1 MKWLSRLSRLRERL
15 STRDQP
21 FDGWLVMA
29 TLSLMLIGWVM
40 VTSASSEVAASLTGN
55 PWYFSTRHGIF
66 LVAAL
71 IAAVLVLRIPLV
83 WWKVNGP
90 LLLLV
95 GIGLL
100 VLVLLV
106 GREINGSKRWISI
119 PGVPFNLQ
127 ASEVA
132 KLCLIAYMAG
142 YLERFLPQVR
152 RQWGAF
158 LRPLLVLAVIGVL
171 LILEPD
177 YGAVVVM
184 TACVMGMLLMAG
196 APWGRFLLLALV
208 VAAGGAFLAVAEPYR
223 LARLT
228 SFADPWA
235 DQFASGYQLTQALIA
250 FGRGSWLGMGLGN
263 SVQKLFYLPEAHTDF
278 VFAVLAEE
286 LGLFGAV
293 GVVGLFALLIWRA
306 MAVGRRAELARQ
318 PFAAYLSYGIALVVG
333 AQAFINIAVSSG
345 MLPTKGLTLPL
356 LSYGGSSLLVS
367 SVMMA
372 LLLRAD
378 IETRQARRRASPAA
392 PRADERH
399 DASVPP
405 SAPPPQ
411 PLSQREAQRQP
422 ERQGVIK

>member
-1 MKWLSRLSRLRERL
+1 MKRLARWRDRL

-21 FDGWLVMA
+21 FDGWLLLA
-29 TLSLMLIGWVM
+29 ALSLMLIGWVM
-40 VTSASSEVAASLTGN
+40 VTSASTEVASSLTGN
-55 PWYFSTRHGIF
+55 AYYFSIRHGTF
-66 LVAAL
+66 LVVALLVAAL
-71 IAAVLVLRIPLV
+71 ALRVPLL
-83 WWKVNGP
+83 WWKANGP

-95 GIGLL
+95 GIALL

-106 GREINGSKRWISI
+106 GREINGSKRWLSV

-152 RQWGAF
+152 QQWGAF
-158 LRPLLVLAVIGVL
+158 LRPLLVMALIALL

-184 TACVMGMLLMAG
+184 TGCVMGMLLLAG
-196 APWGRFLLLALV
+196 APWGRFVLLLGLV
-208 VAAGGAFLAVAEPYR
+208 GLAGFYVAIAEPYR

-250 FGRGSWLGMGLGN
+250 YGRGHWLGMGLGN

-286 LGLFGAV
+286 LGLFGAI

-306 MAVGRRAELARQ
+306 LAVGRRAELARL

-333 AQAFINIAVSSG
+333 AQAFINIAVSTG

-367 SVMMA
+367 TVMMA

-378 IETRQARRRASPAA
+378 IETRQAVRRASPAA
-392 PRADERH
+392 PR
-399 DASVPP
+399 
-405 SAPPPQ
+405 
-411 PLSQREAQRQP
+411 
-422 ERQGVIK
+422 QGPGPRLDKRGAVQ

>member
-1 MKWLSRLSRLRERL
+1 MTQRLSRLARRL
-15 STRDQP
+15 STAEQA
-21 FDGWLVMA
+21 FDGWLVLA
-29 TLSLMLIGWVM
+29 AFALLLIGWIM
-40 VTSASSEVAASLTGN
+40 VTSASSEVASSLTGN
-55 PWYFSTRHGIF
+55 AWYFSLRHGIF
-66 LVAAL
+66 LLGAL
-71 IAAVLVLRIPLV
+71 GVGALALRVPLA

-95 GIGLL
+95 GLSLL
-100 VLVLLV
+100 LLVLLV
-106 GREINGSKRWISI
+106 GREVNGSRRWLSL

-132 KLCLIAYMAG
+132 KFCLVVYLAG

-158 LRPLLVLAVIGVL
+158 LRPLAVMAVIAGL

-184 TACVMGMLLMAG
+184 TGAVMGMLLMAG
-196 APWGRFLLLALV
+196 APWGRFLALLLVVGALGLLA
-208 VAAGGAFLAVAEPYR
+208 AVAEPYR
-223 LARLT
+223 MARLT

-250 FGRGSWLGMGLGN
+250 FGRGHWLGMGLGN

-286 LGLFGAV
+286 LGLLGAIA
-293 GVVGLFALLIWRA
+293 VVGLFALLIWRA
-306 MAVGRRAELARQ
+306 MAVGRRAELAGLC
-318 PFAAYLSYGIALVVG
+318 FAAYLSYGFALVLG
-333 AQAFINIAVSSG
+333 AQAFINIAVSTG

-356 LSYGGSSLLVS
+356 LSYGGSSLVVS
-367 SVMMA
+367 CTMVA

-378 IETRQARRRASPAA
+378 IETRLAQRRARPTASRAPSPDSTQG
-392 PRADERH
+392 RAT
-399 DASVPP
+399 
-405 SAPPPQ
+405 
-411 PLSQREAQRQP
+411 
-422 ERQGVIK
+422 

>member
-1 MKWLSRLSRLRERL
+1 MKRLARWRERL

-21 FDGWLVMA
+21 FDGWLLLA
-29 TLSLMLIGWVM
+29 ALSLMLIGWVM
-40 VTSASSEVAASLTGN
+40 VTSASTEVASSLTGN
-55 PWYFSTRHGIF
+55 TWYFSIRHGAF
-66 LVAAL
+66 LLLALLVAAPM
-71 IAAVLVLRIPLV
+71 LRVPLM
-83 WWKVNGP
+83 WWKANGP

-95 GIGLL
+95 GIALL
-100 VLVLLV
+100 LLVLLV
-106 GREINGSKRWISI
+106 GREVNGSKRWLSI

-127 ASEVA
+127 ASEVV
-132 KLCLIAYMAG
+132 KLCLIAYLAG

-158 LRPLLVLAVIGVL
+158 LRPLMVMALIALL

-184 TACVMGMLLMAG
+184 TSCVMGMLLLAG
-196 APWGRFLLLALV
+196 APWGRFVLLLGLV
-208 VAAGGAFLAVAEPYR
+208 GLAGFYVAIAEPYR
-223 LARLT
+223 LARLA

-286 LGLFGAV
+286 LGLFGAI

-306 MAVGRRAELARQ
+306 LAVGRRAELARL

-333 AQAFINIAVSSG
+333 AQAFINIAVSTG

-367 SVMMA
+367 AVMMA

-378 IETRQARRRASPAA
+378 IETRQAVRRASPT
-392 PRADERH
+392 
-399 DASVPP
+399 AS
-405 SAPPPQ
+405 
-411 PLSQREAQRQP
+411 
-422 ERQGVIK
+422 RQGPGRSRESRLGQQGVA

>member
-1 MKWLSRLSRLRERL
+1 
-15 STRDQP
+15 
-21 FDGWLVMA
+21 
-29 TLSLMLIGWVM
+29 
-40 VTSASSEVAASLTGN
+40 
-55 PWYFSTRHGIF
+55 
-66 LVAAL
+66 
-71 IAAVLVLRIPLV
+71 
-83 WWKVNGP
+83 
-90 LLLLV
+90 
-95 GIGLL
+95 
-100 VLVLLV
+100 
-106 GREINGSKRWISI
+106 
-119 PGVPFNLQ
+119 
-127 ASEVA
+127 A
-132 KLCLIAYMAG
+132 KLCLIVYMAG

-158 LRPLLVLAVIGVL
+158 LRPLVVLAVIGVL

-196 APWGRFLLLALV
+196 APWGRFLLLALL
-208 VAAGGAFLAVAEPYR
+208 VAAGGALLAVAEPYR
-223 LARLT
+223 LARLI
-228 SFADPWA
+228 SFVDPWA

-293 GVVGLFALLIWRA
+293 GIVGLFALLIWRA

-367 SVMMA
+367 AVMMA

-378 IETRQARRRASPAA
+378 IETRQAQRRVSPAA
-392 PRADERH
+392 PRSDERH
-399 DASVPP
+399 DASGLP
-405 SAPPPQ
+405 SGPPPQ
-411 PLSQREAQRQP
+411 PLSETISQRQTEP
-422 ERQGVIK
+422 QGVTK

>member
-1 MKWLSRLSRLRERL
+1 MKRLSRLGQLRERL

-21 FDGWLVMA
+21 FDGWLLTA
-29 TLSLMLIGWVM
+29 TLALMLIGWVM

-55 PWYFSTRHGIF
+55 PWYFSIRHGFF
-66 LVAAL
+66 LVLAL
-71 IAAVLVLRIPLV
+71 GAGAFVLRMPLA

-95 GIGLL
+95 GIALL

-106 GREINGSKRWISI
+106 GREVNGSKRWLSI

-132 KLCLIAYMAG
+132 KVCLIAYMAG

-158 LRPLLVLAVIGVL
+158 LRPLLVVGLIALL
-171 LILEPD
+171 LILAPD
-177 YGAVVVM
+177 YGAAVVM

-196 APWGRFLLLALV
+196 APWGRFVLLLGV
-208 VAAGGAFLAVAEPYR
+208 VGLLGFYVAIAEPYR

-306 MAVGRRAELARQ
+306 MAVGRRAELARL

-367 SVMMA
+367 AVMMA
-372 LLLRAD
+372 LVLRAD
-378 IETRQARRRASPAA
+378 IETRQAQRRANPVA
-392 PRADERH
+392 PRAGERREP
-399 DASVPP
+399 SLPP
-405 SAPPPQ
+405 SSPPQ
-411 PLSQREAQRQP
+411 
-422 ERQGVIK
+422 GVAK

>member
-1 MKWLSRLSRLRERL
+1 MTQRLSRLARRL
-15 STRDQP
+15 STAEQA
-21 FDGWLVMA
+21 FDGWLVLA
-29 TLSLMLIGWVM
+29 AFALLLIGWIM
-40 VTSASSEVAASLTGN
+40 VTSASSEVASSLTGN
-55 PWYFSTRHGIF
+55 AWYFSLRHGIF
-66 LVAAL
+66 LLGAL
-71 IAAVLVLRIPLV
+71 GVGALALRVPLA

-95 GIGLL
+95 GLSLL
-100 VLVLLV
+100 LLVLLV
-106 GREINGSKRWISI
+106 GREVNGSRRWLSL

-132 KLCLIAYMAG
+132 KFCLVVYLAG

-158 LRPLLVLAVIGVL
+158 LRPLAVMAVIAGL

-184 TACVMGMLLMAG
+184 TGAVMGMLLMAG
-196 APWGRFLLLALV
+196 APWGRFLALLLVVGALGLLA
-208 VAAGGAFLAVAEPYR
+208 AVAEPYR
-223 LARLT
+223 MARLT

-250 FGRGSWLGMGLGN
+250 FGRGHWLGMGLGN

-286 LGLFGAV
+286 LGLLGAIA
-293 GVVGLFALLIWRA
+293 VVGLFALLIWRA
-306 MAVGRRAELARQ
+306 MAVGRRAELAGLC
-318 PFAAYLSYGIALVVG
+318 FAAYLSYGFALVLG
-333 AQAFINIAVSSG
+333 AQAFINIAVSTG

-356 LSYGGSSLLVS
+356 LSYGGSSLVVS
-367 SVMMA
+367 SVMVA

-378 IETRQARRRASPAA
+378 IETRLAQRRARPTASRAPSPDSTQG
-392 PRADERH
+392 RAT
-399 DASVPP
+399 
-405 SAPPPQ
+405 
-411 PLSQREAQRQP
+411 
-422 ERQGVIK
+422 